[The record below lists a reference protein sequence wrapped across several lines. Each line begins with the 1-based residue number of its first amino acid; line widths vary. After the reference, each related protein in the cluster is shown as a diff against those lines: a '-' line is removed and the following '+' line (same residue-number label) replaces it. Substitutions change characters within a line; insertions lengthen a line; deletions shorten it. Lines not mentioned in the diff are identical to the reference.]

1 MDGHSSHIT
10 ANVIAFC
17 MENVIDLLILP
28 PYTLHLLQLLDV
40 GVFAPLKRALAL
52 KTGAAMRLDP
62 HRIPRV
68 E

>member
-1 MDGHSSHIT
+1 
-10 ANVIAFC
+10 